1 MIDKEEEFVKNVNI
15 DKAKNQTNLP
25 ILLISIS
32 ILTYVIPLFWGEFDF
47 GIIFEIASLVILLIA
62 RNFMSSY
69 NEIWSKRFVVCAIF
83 LIVWILVYDILFLF
97 SYMESIYD
105 LFIISYIYIFREMI
119 LILYVIMLFRVNRSL
134 SKADNPAKY
143 EESTDWFYEQY
154 EKNRKQESIEKV
166 V

>member
-69 NEIWSKRFVVCAIF
+69 NE
-83 LIVWILVYDILFLF
+83 
-97 SYMESIYD
+97 
-105 LFIISYIYIFREMI
+105 
-119 LILYVIMLFRVNRSL
+119 
-134 SKADNPAKY
+134 
-143 EESTDWFYEQY
+143 
-154 EKNRKQESIEKV
+154 
-166 V
+166 

>member
-134 SKADNPAKY
+134 SKADNPAEYK
-143 EESTDWFYEQY
+143 ESTDWFYEQY
-154 EKNRKQESIEKV
+154 EKNRKQKH
-166 V
+166 

>member
-1 MIDKEEEFVKNVNI
+1 MIDKEEELVKNVNI

-154 EKNRKQESIEKV
+154 EKNRKQKH
-166 V
+166 

>member
-134 SKADNPAKY
+134 SKADNPTRYK
-143 EESTDWFYEQY
+143 ESTDWFYEQY
-154 EKNRKQESIEKV
+154 EKNRKQKH
-166 V
+166 

>member
-1 MIDKEEEFVKNVNI
+1 MIDKEEEFVKSVNI

-143 EESTDWFYEQY
+143 KESTDWFYEQY
-154 EKNRKQESIEKV
+154 EKNRKQKH
-166 V
+166 

>member
-154 EKNRKQESIEKV
+154 EKNRKQKH
-166 V
+166 

>member
-69 NEIWSKRFVVCAIF
+69 NEIWSKRFVVCTIF

-154 EKNRKQESIEKV
+154 EKNRKQKH
-166 V
+166 

>member
-1 MIDKEEEFVKNVNI
+1 MNSK
-15 DKAKNQTNLP
+15 QL
-25 ILLISIS
+25 
-32 ILTYVIPLFWGEFDF
+32 
-47 GIIFEIASLVILLIA
+47 
-62 RNFMSSY
+62 NFIY
-69 NEIWSKRFVVCAIF
+69 FICAIF

-143 EESTDWFYEQY
+143 KESTDWFYEQY
-154 EKNRKQESIEKV
+154 EKNRKQKH
-166 V
+166 